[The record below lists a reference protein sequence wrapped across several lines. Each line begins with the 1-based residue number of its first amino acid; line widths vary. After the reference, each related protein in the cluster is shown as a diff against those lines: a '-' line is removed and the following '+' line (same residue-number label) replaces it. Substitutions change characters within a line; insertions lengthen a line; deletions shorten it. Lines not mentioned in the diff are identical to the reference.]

1 MSTSFEFDDSTLGTG
16 GYLAQGQLTRSSSAG
31 ASSAVLRGRTISSST
46 DVDVLAI
53 TLVAGRSYLFDI
65 DQGWCQTNAN
75 SSQFRRGRLASVGA
89 ERPPLGESG
98 GTAGLVGGALG
109 EASFRVEVV
118 VDGSVH

>member
-65 DQGWCQTNAN
+65 DQGFGDSSGSLVDLQLSLINA
-75 SSQFRRGRLASVGA
+75 RGVSCCLSAVAAAPTPDRSVRVIPPWQ
-89 ERPPLGESG
+89 RP
-98 GTAGLVGGALG
+98 
-109 EASFRVEVV
+109 
-118 VDGSVH
+118 